1 MFEDFF
7 SSIFNASESFFERTQ
22 RESRDIE
29 TLEKRTQK
37 AYMEASGINIE
48 EQKDIWNE
56 RAKGYWGEYKVFSLL
71 FNELNFPNKIMVNVE
86 IPSDNGRTTEI
97 DLLLFEIKH
106 YSGKVYGGFDKPT
119 WTEYYKTRDSVT
131 FDNPLKQ
138 NEYHLSQLKRLLPDA
153 QFYSYVVF
161 TNSNAEIKVGGR
173 YPGYLTVSRLE
184 DLVDKVREDFAGRE
198 EIYSAD
204 QIEKYF
210 RVLRPYSPME
220 NNTQEFFKKDS
231 EILPFSGFAEAML
244 RDLNH
249 AKQAAKE
256 AALSEVREKT
266 QALDYERSE
275 LKKQKEECIRKVSAA
290 ENERDSAV
298 KDLKE
303 FARNFEV
310 VTPFTSG
317 YGVINRDCLKVEVK
331 FEESDSFLHTVNMIY
346 TLSNTSTELWIQT
359 LNAWLIVGLKNGKAQ
374 KYILREHI
382 KNYHIGPKIEPK
394 QKKYESPDMIR
405 LFNVSMEDIAFIKL
419 CNTTVTDRS
428 NGGFDVAPGVEF
440 EIYTA
445 PGVDSVY
452 DYEEAKVIS
461 NTNNGALELNPDFM
475 KSEVFIEES
484 ADGTGSDI
492 KFGFSACTDEV
503 GFDLGRAGF
512 VVGLKNGSIDEYGF
526 KHCVR
531 GFYSSTVMPHSKT
544 GMYVMHLNGVKP
556 EDIVVIKLKGARIFR
571 KEFWNVESLFEGVEF
586 DVYPESSDSDTQ

>member
-1 MFEDFF
+1 M
-7 SSIFNASESFFERTQ
+7 
-22 RESRDIE
+22 
-29 TLEKRTQK
+29 
-37 AYMEASGINIE
+37 
-48 EQKDIWNE
+48 
-56 RAKGYWGEYKVFSLL
+56 
-71 FNELNFPNKIMVNVE
+71 FNELSFPNKILVNVE
-86 IPSDNGRTTEI
+86 IPSDYGKTTEI
-97 DLLLFEIKH
+97 DLLLFAPTGIYVFEIKH

-138 NEYHLSQLKRLLPDA
+138 NEYHLSQLKRLLPEA

-161 TNSNAEIKVGGR
+161 TNSSAEIKVGGR

-184 DLVDKVREDFAGRE
+184 DLVDKIREDFAGRV

-210 RVLRPYSPME
+210 RALRPYSPLE
-220 NNTQEFFKKDS
+220 NNTQEFFKKGN

-244 RDLNH
+244 RDLNN

-256 AALSEVREKT
+256 AALREVREKT
-266 QALDYERSE
+266 QALDHERSE
-275 LKKQKEECIRKVSAA
+275 LNKQKEECIRKVSAA
-290 ENERDSAV
+290 ENERDSAI

-310 VTPFTSG
+310 VTPFKSG
-317 YGVINRDCLKVEVK
+317 YGVINRDCLYVDVK
-331 FEESDSFLHTVNMIY
+331 FENSDSFLHTVNMTY
-346 TLSNTSTELWIQT
+346 TLSNTSSELWIQT
-359 LNAWLIVGLKNGKAQ
+359 LNAWFIVGLKNGKAQ

-382 KNYHIGPKIEPK
+382 KNYSNGSKVEPK
-394 QKKYESPDMIR
+394 QKKYNSPEMIR
-405 LFNVSMEDIAFIKL
+405 LFNVSQEDIAFIKL

-428 NGGFDVAPGVEF
+428 FGGSDVAPGIEF
-440 EIYTA
+440 EIYTV

-452 DYEEAKVIS
+452 DREDAIKIS

-475 KSEVFIEES
+475 KSEVYIEDS

-512 VVGLKNGSIDEYGF
+512 VVGLRNGSIDEYGF
-526 KHCVR
+526 KQCVR
-531 GFYSSTVMPHSKT
+531 NFYSATVMPHSKS

-586 DVYPESSDSDTQ
+586 DVYCPTTKNNSNS